1 MQGSQGVCSR
11 TLHEVECSNDIHK
24 VEMFFSCSVF
34 ELSSVH
40 CFTAMQERL
49 LDPQLKSQKERTDRF
64 SACFVKSGTVKHQCI
79 RSKEGQIVLVHV
91 SLKSVTVKHQ
101 CIFEST
107 ISKLCGDGLQSFL
120 PEA

>member
-1 MQGSQGVCSR
+1 MKLSVQMTFTRLKC
-11 TLHEVECSNDIHK
+11 
-24 VEMFFSCSVF
+24 FSVAVFF

-49 LDPQLKSQKERTDRF
+49 LDPQLKRQ
-64 SACFVKSGTVKHQCI
+64 
-79 RSKEGQIVLVHV
+79 KEGQIVLVHV

-107 ISKLCGDGLQSFL
+107 ISKLCGRRAPEFPCQKLETESSPRAFEPLQFFRIC
-120 PEA
+120 EH